1 MASGWMTLR
10 GVRRRRGFDKGFAV
24 SDHADFPGLL
34 AAIDA
39 TGARRVLVTHGF
51 SDSLAR
57 YLRETRSLDA
67 SVLPTRFAG
76 EAPPD
81 DAVANAADDDPPT
94 TDLAA
99 EADA

>member
-1 MASGWMTLR
+1 
-10 GVRRRRGFDKGFAV
+10 
-24 SDHADFPGLL
+24 
-34 AAIDA
+34 
-39 TGARRVLVTHGF
+39 VLVTHGF

-57 YLRETRSLDA
+57 VLRETRGLDA

-81 DAVANAADDDPPT
+81 DAAANAADDDGSDDDAPA